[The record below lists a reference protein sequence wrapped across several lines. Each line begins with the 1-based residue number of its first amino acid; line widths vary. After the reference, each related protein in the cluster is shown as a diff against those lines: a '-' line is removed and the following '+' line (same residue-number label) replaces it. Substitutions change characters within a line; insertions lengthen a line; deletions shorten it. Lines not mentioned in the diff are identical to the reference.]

1 MTNKALQYFLDLK
14 ANGATDAEAKAQTE
28 ALTSVLEGVATKE
41 DLKIVREDLLATKT
55 ELIAKLATKEELTN
69 LGIRTDSKFDL
80 VRKDILN
87 LEDRIDINH
96 RWIMAF
102 LIANFV
108 AFATL
113 IITNAMRV

>member
-14 ANGATDAEAKAQTE
+14 ANGATDADAKAQTE

-55 ELIAKLATKEELTN
+55 ELITKLATKDE
-69 LGIRTDSKFDL
+69 IKDL
-80 VRKDILN
+80 KAEIALVN
-87 LEDRIDINH
+87 DRIDINH

-113 IITNAMRV
+113 ILTNVMRG

>member
-41 DLKIVREDLLATKT
+41 DLL
-55 ELIAKLATKEELTN
+55 KLATKDE
-69 LGIRTDSKFDL
+69 IKDL
-80 VRKDILN
+80 KAEIALVN
-87 LEDRIDINH
+87 DRIDINH

-113 IITNAMRV
+113 ILTNVMRG

>member
-55 ELIAKLATKEELTN
+55 ELITKLATKDE
-69 LGIRTDSKFDL
+69 IKDL
-80 VRKDILN
+80 KAEIALVN
-87 LEDRIDINH
+87 DRIDINH

-113 IITNAMRV
+113 ILTNVMRG

>member
-14 ANGATDAEAKAQTE
+14 ANGATDADAKAQTE

-55 ELIAKLATKEELTN
+55 ELITKLATKDE
-69 LGIRTDSKFDL
+69 IKDL
-80 VRKDILN
+80 KLATKDEIKDLKAEIALVN
-87 LEDRIDINH
+87 DRIDINH

-113 IITNAMRV
+113 ILTNVMRG